1 MKKLIRLLLFALFLI
16 HHSSFFAQVTF
27 PKAAPSD
34 ERPGLFAFT
43 NATIYVDY
51 KTRIEGATLLIRDG
65 KIEDCGLKVTVPNG
79 AVVMD
84 CAGKTI
90 YPAFIDLYA
99 MDYGLSA
106 SAQSAGGGQQGGQG
120 QRPPQ
125 PLSNKKG
132 AYSWNEALRTE
143 YSAAEVFS
151 ADTKA
156 AEELRKLG
164 FGAVLTHRADGI
176 SRGTGALV
184 TLAEGREHEAI
195 LSSRAAH
202 FLSFRK
208 GSSTQ
213 NYPASL
219 MGCIALI
226 RQTYLDGQWYNTEGY
241 KEERNLS
248 LEAWNA
254 TLGLPQI
261 FEASDKLDI
270 LRIAQLGKEFNIKY
284 LVKTAGDEYQRIDA
298 VKATGQPLLVPLAFP
313 ENYDVKDPYD
323 ALNIQLKDLKH
334 WELAPANPGHL
345 ETAGI
350 PFALT
355 TAGLKDKSK
364 FLENLRKAIEYG
376 LTEQTALQALTY
388 NPASFIGV
396 YALPASEGRSGAIGS
411 LEPGKLANFIITS
424 GSIFQKDTKILQNW
438 TLGKPLQVNTPNYFL
453 ANPGRLGTY
462 KLEVGKDAYTLVLKG
477 KPDAPEAQVI
487 KTDSSKVK
495 ATLTTSASGLVTL
508 SFQPDTI
515 NKGYITLSGTADT
528 KEWRGRGTLA
538 NGAWADWRAEFT
550 APAGPDK
557 PTKQNPLTVP
567 TVGDVVYPFTAFGWK
582 EKPKAET
589 VLVQNA
595 TVWTNE
601 KEGIVQNCDVLIT
614 NGKIQ
619 KIGRQLPVQD
629 NALLVDG
636 TGKHLTAGIVDE
648 HSHIAVSRSV
658 NEGTQES
665 SAEVRIGDVLDS
677 EDIDI
682 YRQLAGGVTSS
693 HLLHG
698 SANPIGG
705 QTQLIKLRWGATAE
719 ELKFQNWPGFIKFAL
734 GENVKQSNWGDNNR
748 TRYPQ
753 TRMGVEQTYM
763 DYFTRAQEY
772 GKLKKSGKTY
782 RKDIELEALLEI
794 LESKRFITCHS
805 YVQSEITMLIRVAEQ
820 FGFKVNT
827 FTHIL
832 EGYKVADK
840 MAKHG
845 VGGSTFSDWWAYKF
859 EVYEA
864 IPYNAKMMAD
874 QGVTVAINSDD
885 AEMARR
891 LNQEAAKSVLY
902 GGMKEEDAWKMVT
915 LNPAKLLHV
924 DDRVGSIKTGKDA
937 DLVLWND
944 NPLSIYARAE
954 KTWVDGVLYFDRQE
968 DAKTQEQVEQERARI
983 IQKLLQSA
991 PRGGEGR
998 ERPSPAKKYYECDS
1012 ADDEG

>member
-1 MKKLIRLLLFALFLI
+1 MNKTAAYLLLI
-16 HHSSFFAQVTF
+16 VTF
-27 PKAAPSD
+27 LTPISPLCAQITFPTAAPSD

-43 NATIYVDY
+43 DATIYVDY
-51 KTRIEGATLLIRDG
+51 KTRMEAATLLIRDG
-65 KIEDCGLKVTVPNG
+65 KVEACGSKVTIPKG
-79 AVVMD
+79 TVVID

-99 MDYGLSA
+99 SDYGLPA
-106 SAQSAGGGQQGGQG
+106 SPSQSGGGGQG

-125 PLSNKKG
+125 PLSSKKG
-132 AYSWNEALRTE
+132 AYSWNEALKPE
-143 YSAAEVFS
+143 FSAADVFS
-151 ADTKA
+151 NDTKA
-156 AEELRKLG
+156 ADELRKIG
-164 FGAVLTHRADGI
+164 FGTVVTHKADGV

-184 TLAEGREHEAI
+184 ALADMREHEAI
-195 LSSRAAH
+195 IVPQAAH
-202 FLSFRK
+202 YLSFRK

-213 NYPASL
+213 NYPSSL

-226 RQTYLDGQWYNTEGY
+226 RQTYLDGQWYKTEGL
-241 KEERNLS
+241 KVERNLS
-248 LEAWNA
+248 FEAWN
-254 TLGLPQI
+254 TLQGLPQI

-270 LRIAQLGKEFNIKY
+270 LRIAQIGKEFNIKY
-284 LVKTAGDEYQRIDA
+284 LIKTAGDEYQRLEA
-298 VKATGQPLLVPLAFP
+298 VKATGQRLIVPLVFP

-334 WELAPANPGHL
+334 WELAPTNPGRL
-345 ETAGI
+345 EAAGI

-355 TAGLKDKSK
+355 AAGLKDKSK
-364 FLENLRKAIEYG
+364 FWENLRKAIEYG
-376 LTEQTALQALTY
+376 LSEQTALQALTY
-388 NPASFIGV
+388 HPAGFINQYNRV
-396 YALPASEGRSGAIGS
+396 GS
-411 LEPGKLANFIITS
+411 LEPGKFANFIISS
-424 GSIFQKDTKILQNW
+424 GNIFQKDSKILQNW
-438 TLGKPLQVNTPNYFL
+438 TLGKPLEVTAPNYFTN
-453 ANPGRLGTY
+453 NPGRLGTY
-462 KLEVGKDAYTLVLKG
+462 KLMVGNESYTLTIKG
-477 KPDAPEAQVI
+477 KPDAPDAQI
-487 KTDSSKVK
+487 MKADSSKVK
-495 ATLTTSASGLVTL
+495 ATLTTSASDLITL
-508 SFQPDTI
+508 SFQPDTT
-515 NKGYITLSGTADT
+515 NKGYISLSGTT
-528 KEWRGRGTLA
+528 NNPQQWTGKGTLPY
-538 NGAWADWRAEFT
+538 GAWTDWRADFV
-550 APAGPDK
+550 AAGSERPI
-557 PTKQNPLTVP
+557 TRQASVAAQAT
-567 TVGDVVYPFTAFGWK
+567 GDVIYPFTAFGWK
-582 EKPKAET
+582 EKPKPET
-589 VLVQNA
+589 VLIQNA

-619 KIGRQLPVQD
+619 KIGRELPVQD

-636 TGKHLTAGIVDE
+636 TGKHLTAGIIDE

-705 QTQLIKLRWGATAE
+705 QTQLIKLRWGAAPE

-753 TRMGVEQTYM
+753 TRMGVEQTYV

-772 GKLKKSGKTY
+772 GKLKMSGKPY
-782 RKDIELEALLEI
+782 RKDLELEALLEI

-805 YVQSEITMLIRVAEQ
+805 YVQSEITMLMRVAEQ

-845 VGGSTFSDWWAYKF
+845 VGGSTFSDWWAYKY

-864 IPYNAKMMAD
+864 IPYNAKIMAD

-915 LNPAKLLHV
+915 INPAKLLHI
-924 DDRVGSIKTGKDA
+924 DDRVGSIKIGKDA

-944 NPLSIYARAE
+944 NPLSVYARAE
-954 KTWVDGVLYFDRQE
+954 QTWVDGILFFDRQQ
-968 DAKTQEQVEQERARI
+968 DVKAQEQAEQERARI
-983 IQKLLQSA
+983 IQKLLQVTSK
-991 PRGGEGR
+991 GGEGK
-998 ERPSPAKKYYECDS
+998 ERPSPSKKYYDCES
-1012 ADDEG
+1012 TDDEG

>member
-1 MKKLIRLLLFALFLI
+1 MKIVTSLFLI
-16 HHSSFFAQVTF
+16 FGFLVSCTFSLFGQTTF
-27 PKAAPSD
+27 PTPAPSD

-43 NATIYVDY
+43 HATIYVDY
-51 KTRIEGATLLIRDG
+51 KTRLEDATLLIRDG
-65 KIEDCGLKVTVPNG
+65 KVEACGPQISIPAG

-84 CAGKTI
+84 CSGKSI
-90 YPAFIDLYA
+90 YPAFIDIYA
-99 MDYGLSA
+99 TDYGLPA
-106 SAQSAGGGQQGGQG
+106 AAPAAGGGGQG
-120 QRPPQ
+120 QRTPQ
-125 PLSNKKG
+125 SLSNKKG
-132 AYSWNEALRTE
+132 AYAWNEALKPE
-143 YSAAEVFS
+143 YNAAESFS
-151 ADTKA
+151 TDAKS
-156 AEELRKLG
+156 AEEWRKIG
-164 FGAVLTHRADGI
+164 FGALLTHRADGV
-176 SRGTGALV
+176 SRGTGVFVAL
-184 TLAEGREHEAI
+184 TDNTKDHQSIITE
-195 LSSRAAH
+195 RAAH
-202 FLSFRK
+202 YLSFRK

-213 NYPASL
+213 NYPSSL
-219 MGCIALI
+219 MGCIAMI
-226 RQTYLDGQWYNTEGY
+226 RQTYLDGQWYKVEGY

-254 TLGLPQI
+254 ALTLPQI
-261 FEASDKLDI
+261 FEASDKLDV
-270 LRIAQLGKEFNIKY
+270 LRIAQIGKEFNIKY
-284 LVKTAGDEYQRIDA
+284 LVKTAGDEYQRLDA
-298 VKATGQPLLVPLAFP
+298 VKGTGQPLVVPLVFP

-323 ALNIQLKDLKH
+323 ALNTQLKDLKH
-334 WELAPANPGHL
+334 WELAPGNPGKL
-345 ETAGI
+345 EAAGI

-355 TAGLKDKSK
+355 AAGLKDKSK
-364 FLENLRKAIEYG
+364 FWENLRKAIEYG

-388 NPASFIGV
+388 HPAGFVNQYSQ
-396 YALPASEGRSGAIGS
+396 IGS
-411 LEPGKLANFIITS
+411 LEPGKLANFLICS
-424 GSIFQKDTKILQNW
+424 GGIFQKDSKILQNW
-438 TLGKPLQVNTPNYFL
+438 TLGKPLEVTTPNYFT

-462 KLEVGKDAYTLVLKG
+462 KLEIGKDNYTLFLKG
-477 KPDAPEAQVI
+477 KPEAPEAQI
-487 KTDSSKVK
+487 MKADSSKVK
-495 ATLTTSASGLVTL
+495 ANVSVSAAGLVSI
-508 SFQPDTI
+508 SFQPDTL
-515 NKGYITLSGTADT
+515 NKGFVALAGTAST
-528 KEWRGRGTLA
+528 KEWIGRGTLPS
-538 NGAWADWRAEFT
+538 GAWLDWRAEFT
-550 APAGPDK
+550 AAAGPDK
-557 PTKQNPLTVP
+557 PGKQSPIVTP

-582 EKPKAET
+582 EKPRPET
-589 VLVQNA
+589 VLIQNA

-601 KEGIVQNCDVLIT
+601 KDGIVQNCDVLIT

-629 NALLVDG
+629 NAVLIDG
-636 TGKHLTAGIVDE
+636 TGKHLTAGIIDE
-648 HSHIAVSRSV
+648 HSHIAVSRSI

-665 SAEVRIGDVLDS
+665 SAEVRIGDALDS

-705 QTQLIKLRWGATAE
+705 QTQLIKLRWGVTPE

-748 TRYPQ
+748 IRYPQ
-753 TRMGVEQTYM
+753 TRMGVEVTYV

-772 GKLKKSGKTY
+772 GKLKKSGKPY

-805 YVQSEITMLIRVAEQ
+805 YVQSEITMLMRVAEK

-845 VGGSTFSDWWAYKF
+845 VGGSTFSDWWAYKY

-874 QGVTVAINSDD
+874 RGVTVAINSDD

-891 LNQEAAKSVLY
+891 LNQEAAKAVMY
-902 GGMKEEDAWKMVT
+902 GGMKEEEAWKLVT
-915 LNPAKLLHV
+915 LNPAKLLHI

-944 NPLSIYARAE
+944 NPLSIYASAE
-954 KTWVDGVLYFDRQE
+954 KTWVDGILYFDRQT
-968 DAKTQEQVEQERARI
+968 DAKMQEQIEQERARI
-983 IQKLLQSA
+983 IQKLQTL
-991 PRGGEGR
+991 PKGGEGR
-998 ERPSPAKKYYECDS
+998 ERPSMQKKYYECES
-1012 ADDEG
+1012 TEDEG

>member
-1 MKKLIRLLLFALFLI
+1 MKKVIRLFLFACIIIHAPFFLSGQI
-16 HHSSFFAQVTF
+16 TF
-27 PKAAPSD
+27 PKPAPSD
-34 ERPGLFAFT
+34 ERSGLFAFT
-43 NATIYVDY
+43 NATIFTDY

-65 KIEDCGLKVTVPNG
+65 KVEACGLKVTIPAG
-79 AVVMD
+79 AVVTD
-84 CAGKTI
+84 CTGKII

-99 MDYGLSA
+99 TDFGLPGSG
-106 SAQSAGGGQQGGQG
+106 SGGQQGGGFG

-125 PLSNKKG
+125 SLSNKKG
-132 AYSWNEALRTE
+132 AYAWNEALRPE
-143 YSAAEVFS
+143 FNAAEAFS
-151 ADTKA
+151 MDSKA

-164 FGAVLTHRADGI
+164 FGAVLTHKADGI
-176 SRGTGALV
+176 SRGTGTFV
-184 TLAEGREHEAI
+184 SLADAREHEAI
-195 LSSRAAH
+195 IVTQAGH

-213 NYPASL
+213 NYPSSL

-226 RQTYLDGQWYNTEGY
+226 RQTYLDGQWYKLEGY

-254 TLGLPQI
+254 AQGLPQI
-261 FEASDKLDI
+261 FEAGDKLDI
-270 LRIAQLGKEFNIKY
+270 LRIGQIGKEFGIKY
-284 LVKTAGDEYQRIDA
+284 LIKTAGDEYQRLDA
-298 VKATGQPLLVPLAFP
+298 VKALGNPLIVPLAFP
-313 ENYDVKDPYD
+313 ENYDVKDPYE

-334 WELAPANPGHL
+334 WELAPSNPGKL
-345 ETAGI
+345 ESAGVA
-350 PFALT
+350 FALT
-355 TAGLKDKSK
+355 TSGLKDKSK
-364 FLENLRKAIEYG
+364 FWDNLRKAIEYG
-376 LTEQTALQALTY
+376 LSEQTALQALTY
-388 NPASFIGV
+388 HPAGFINQ
-396 YALPASEGRSGAIGS
+396 YNQIGS

-424 GSIFQKDTKILQNW
+424 GNIFQKDSKILQNW
-438 TLGKPLQVNTPNYFL
+438 VQGKLLEVTSPNYFTE
-453 ANPGRLGTY
+453 NPGRLGSY
-462 KLEVGKDAYTLVLKG
+462 KLQVGKNFYTLVIKG
-477 KPDAPEAQVI
+477 KPESPEAQI
-487 KTDSSKVK
+487 TKTDSSKVK
-495 ATLTTSASGLVTL
+495 ATLSVTAAGLVTI
-508 SFQPDTI
+508 SFQPDTL
-515 NKGYITLSGTADT
+515 NKGVVSLSGVANE
-528 KEWRGRGTLA
+528 KEWTGRGTLP
-538 NGAWADWRAEFT
+538 NGTWTDWRAEFS
-550 APAGPDK
+550 APAGPDRPNRQKTAEK
-557 PTKQNPLTVP
+557 PS
-567 TVGDVVYPFTAFGWK
+567 VGDVVYPFTAFGWK

-589 VLVQNA
+589 IMIRNA

-601 KEGIVQNCDVLIT
+601 KEGIVQNCDVLVS

-619 KIGRQLPVQD
+619 KIGRELPLQD
-629 NALLVDG
+629 NAIPVDG
-636 TGKHLTAGIVDE
+636 TGKHLTAGIIDE

-705 QTQLIKLRWGATAE
+705 QTQLIKMRWGATPE
-719 ELKFQNWPGFIKFAL
+719 ELKFPNWPGFIKFAL

-753 TRMGVEQTYM
+753 TRMGVEQTYV

-772 GKLKKSGKTY
+772 GKLKKSGKPF
-782 RKDIELEALLEI
+782 RKDLELEALLEI

-805 YVQSEITMLIRVAEQ
+805 YVQSEITMMMRVAEK
-820 FGFKVNT
+820 FGFKLNT

-845 VGGSTFSDWWAYKF
+845 AGGSSFSDWWAYKY

-874 QGVTVAINSDD
+874 RGVIVAINSDD

-891 LNQEAAKSVLY
+891 LNQEAAKAVMY

-924 DDRVGSIKTGKDA
+924 DDRVGSIKVGKDA

-968 DAKTQEQVEQERARI
+968 DAKLQEQVSQERARI
-983 IQKLLQSA
+983 IQKIQATSK
-991 PRGGEGR
+991 GGNEGR
-998 ERPSPAKKYYECDS
+998 ERPSAPKKYYECESDE
-1012 ADDEG
+1012 DEG